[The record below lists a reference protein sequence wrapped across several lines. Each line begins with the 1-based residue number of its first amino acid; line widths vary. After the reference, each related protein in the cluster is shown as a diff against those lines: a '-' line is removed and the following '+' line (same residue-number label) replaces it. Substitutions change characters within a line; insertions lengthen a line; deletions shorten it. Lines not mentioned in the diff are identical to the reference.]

1 MTKLYFLQSKKPV
14 KKFIFSEGSEE
25 KMVTVRARLL
35 DELAKISGELVF
47 ELKLKEGA
55 MLMVVMFDN
64 QVLMETWERLV
75 ASVTTLNEVETC
87 KVLVIKSTNQE
98 DASKKLETMVR
109 TIHQCQ
115 GLVLSI
121 KCESLVERH
130 ILLYFSKKESMK
142 RFQEKYTL

>member
-55 MLMVVMFDN
+55 ML
-64 QVLMETWERLV
+64 
-75 ASVTTLNEVETC
+75 
-87 KVLVIKSTNQE
+87 K
-98 DASKKLETMVR
+98 
-109 TIHQCQ
+109 
-115 GLVLSI
+115 
-121 KCESLVERH
+121 
-130 ILLYFSKKESMK
+130 
-142 RFQEKYTL
+142 